1 MNISQNQEKPAS
13 NITQVSAKWLAKL
26 LLGLPEARRRIC
38 GSTNVSIFPKHN
50 HDDIMVSLESRSLPS
65 HLSCIKNFLEKN
77 NQIFKHLFFLLL
89 DIRNRMS
96 HNIHTPL
103 EHGLLNHKAL
113 KSETNLYTL
122 SFQLLFSNC
131 WSILC
136 MSFNHTPFLLG
147 CFVKSHKI
155 KT

>member
-26 LLGLPEARRRIC
+26 FLGLPEARRRIC

-122 SFQLLFSNC
+122 SFQLLFPNC

>member
-26 LLGLPEARRRIC
+26 LLGLPEAKRRIC
-38 GSTNVSIFPKHN
+38 GSTKVSIFPKHN
-50 HDDIMVSLESRSLPS
+50 HGDTMVSLESRSLPS

-77 NQIFKHLFFLLL
+77 NQLFKLFFFLL
-89 DIRNRMS
+89 DRSNRIS

-113 KSETNLYTL
+113 KSETNLYTV
-122 SFQLLFSNC
+122 SFQLLFPDR

-136 MSFNHTPFLLG
+136 MSFNHTPFLLA